1 MTSLEKICEDL
12 KEMDKINPEFRLWL
26 TSYPSTDFPTAILQ
40 NGVKMTNEPP
50 KGLRA
55 NIVGSYLKDPIVNP
69 EFFDGCA
76 QSDNF
81 KRLLYALTF
90 FHAVI

>member
-1 MTSLEKICEDL
+1 
-12 KEMDKINPEFRLWL
+12 
-26 TSYPSTDFPTAILQ
+26 
-40 NGVKMTNEPP
+40 
-50 KGLRA
+50 
-55 NIVGSYLKDPIVNP
+55 VGSYLKDPIVNP